1 VTGAHTETT
10 QVPGRRLGRK
20 PKQPGRPLLRL
31 ADILTG
37 EPIPA
42 HASAADHFAEV
53 TDWQMWANDQ
63 YGDCGPASV
72 ANSRAITTTYLAG
85 GEHVPTLDDVFD
97 LYRRSGNPDF
107 NPDTGADDNGVIMA
121 DMLSAVL
128 SGGIGGV
135 RGLAY
140 AAVDTTSI
148 DEVRA
153 AIDIFGYVLLGVDLQ
168 TAQQRQ
174 TDRGL
179 WDYSRSGEWGG
190 HAVIAGRYTG
200 SAATRTADVGVVT
213 WGEVVGT
220 TDAFFAKQVDEAYV
234 LIWPENVGTAQ
245 FRAGIDV
252 AALNSAYMAL
262 TGRPGPFT
270 EPSPDDPTPTPGPT
284 DPPSSAPDG
293 VLADAMRAWL
303 AAKGL

>member
-1 VTGAHTETT
+1 MTEIETI
-10 QVPGRRLGRK
+10 PGRRLGRQ

-37 EPIPA
+37 EPVPP
-42 HASAADHFAEV
+42 HASAADHFARV
-53 TDWQMWANDQ
+53 TDWQMWANDR

-72 ANSRAITTTYLAG
+72 ANSRAIVTTYLAG
-85 GEHVPTLDDVFD
+85 GEDTPTLDDVFD
-97 LYRRSGNPDF
+97 LYRRSGNPGFD
-107 NPDTGADDNGVIMA
+107 PDTGADDNGVIMA

-128 SGGIGGV
+128 TGGIGGV

-179 WDYSRSGEWGG
+179 WDYSRSSEWGG
-190 HAVIAGRYTG
+190 HAIIGGRYTG
-200 SAATRTADVGVVT
+200 SPQARTADVGVVT

-220 TDAFFAKQVDEAYV
+220 TDAFFSRQVDEAYV
-234 LIWPENVGTAQ
+234 LIWPEHVGTEQ
-245 FRAGIDV
+245 FRTGIDV
-252 AALNSAYMAL
+252 SALNAAYMAL

-270 EPSPDDPTPTPGPT
+270 EPTPVDPTPTPAPV
-284 DPPSSAPDG
+284 DPPSTAPDV

-303 AAKGL
+303 ASKGL